1 MASATMPQP
10 ANGTADAVFGVQQ
23 HEATVRVVIACDDAL
38 LGKGLRALLEG
49 EGFRAYFVDSFAR
62 AGRFCSLEQGGQREV
77 VVWVLDTVGPE
88 TVATAREF
96 LATRQAG
103 LCLLAK
109 AVPLEHLR
117 ALVLDRPASFGVQLR
132 GPDADP
138 ADIAAMINQ
147 VAIAALSIDES
158 LLRQMLR
165 PTQTSE
171 SDLTPTEQRVLDM
184 VSSGWRN
191 REIARRLG
199 RSEKAIE
206 NHIGRLFAKLGL
218 DAKLHPHIDR
228 RVTAALLHAECA
240 SVRLALHSQELD
252 GRRPRARSTAA

>member
-1 MASATMPQP
+1 MASALLPRAT
-10 ANGTADAVFGVQQ
+10 NGSADAVLRVQHDQ
-23 HEATVRVVIACDDAL
+23 ATVRVVIACDDAL

-49 EGFRAYFVDSFAR
+49 EGLRAYFVDSFAR

-77 VVWVLDTVGPE
+77 VVWVLDTVGPD
-88 TVATAREF
+88 TVAAAREF

-109 AVPLEHLR
+109 TVPLEHLR
-117 ALVLDRPASFGVQLR
+117 ALVLDRPTSFGVLLR

-147 VAIAALSIDES
+147 VAIAGLSIDES

-165 PTQTSE
+165 PRPATE

-240 SVRLALHSQELD
+240 SARLALYSQERD
-252 GRRPRARSTAA
+252 GLPPRARSTAA